1 MPTRKP
7 APKAPATKKAA
18 ATVKAAATKA
28 VRAVKKAAAPTKKP
42 RAAAVRGPSAAL
54 RERAHAVLARMQR
67 EIPHPHVE
75 LQFDGDPWRL
85 LVATILSAQSTDKM
99 VNKTMPEL
107 LARWPT
113 PAALAAAPQEDVEGV
128 VKSTGFFRNK
138 AKAIRETSRALVERH
153 GGSVPRSLEALV
165 ELPGV
170 ARKTA
175 NVVMGAAFGEACGV
189 VIDTHAA
196 RVSQRLGFTKQTDP
210 VRIEE
215 ALCATFD
222 RAHWLALSHRLVLHG
237 RYVCTARAPDCPR
250 CPLNELCP
258 SREAPPQEA
267 WEARADA
274 VAREMDSRAHGFA
287 RVNV

>member
-7 APKAPATKKAA
+7 TPKAP
-18 ATVKAAATKA
+18 
-28 VRAVKKAAAPTKKP
+28 AVKKAAARVKAAAKQVARAVQKKAPAKKAP
-42 RAAAVRGPSAAL
+42 RAPAPAL

-113 PAALAAAPQEDVEGV
+113 PAALAAAPQEDVEVV

-237 RYVCTARAPDCPR
+237 RYVCTARSPDCPR
-250 CPLNELCP
+250 CPLSELCP
-258 SREAPPQEA
+258 SREAPPEGA

-274 VAREMDSRAHGFA
+274 VAREMDSRAHGFS